1 MFFVVRSCSF
11 FRTIIFCS
19 NVVLVWTFNARI
31 VYSFITNKANIP
43 VNLVPFFNGSSFL
56 SFGLKSMFFWSSF
69 WNLVPKTVLKSF
81 SWTVRQSY
89 TSLVVWIIFFTSFI
103 YWANKSL
110 APGVWIVSRFHNAIK
125 QSLEVFK
132 NILVR
137 ALYHLVCGL
146 FSFKRLD
153 ILLNF
158 FYCYF

>member
-56 SFGLKSMFFWSSF
+56 SFGLKSMFF
-69 WNLVPKTVLKSF
+69 
-81 SWTVRQSY
+81 Y

-103 YWANKSL
+103 YWTNKSL

-137 ALYHLVCGL
+137 ALYHLVCGF

-153 ILLNF
+153 ILLNS
-158 FYCYF
+158 FYCYFQI